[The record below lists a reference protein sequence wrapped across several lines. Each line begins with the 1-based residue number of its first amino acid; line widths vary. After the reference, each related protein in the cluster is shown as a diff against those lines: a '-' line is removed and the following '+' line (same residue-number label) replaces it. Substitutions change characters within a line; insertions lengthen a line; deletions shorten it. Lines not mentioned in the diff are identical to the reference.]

1 MTNEKESPHQV
12 TDDHSLIGA
21 LAIGAS
27 VLAGLAL
34 CFLAFSFY
42 AMESLPVA
50 QSKMN
55 RIQPG
60 LTLAEVKSI
69 LGNPDRVYLRD
80 DTTVHQWTYCPAF
93 HWQMFQVHFDDNGLV
108 TEAVLDR

>member
-1 MTNEKESPHQV
+1 MTNGNKSPCHP
-12 TDDHSLIGA
+12 TLDHSLIGA

-42 AMESLPVA
+42 VMESSPVA

-69 LGNPDRVYLRD
+69 LGNPDHACLRD
-80 DTTVHQWTYCPAF
+80 DGTVSSWTYCPAF
-93 HWQMFQVHFDDNGLV
+93 HWQMFKVRFDREGKV